1 MLRRLI
7 GLVVV
12 CSVLAVGYFYKDRWL
27 PTSASTSPA
36 KPASSAP
43 KKGAGPIT
51 VIVAQAQSGSMP
63 ITRQTIG
70 TIVPTASSI
79 LTSAASGILS
89 DILVKDGA
97 AVKKGDLIAQLDD
110 RTILA
115 TIARDQAT
123 LIKNQATLQNS
134 IITAKRSKELLQQ
147 GLISKQIGNDADTAS
162 RVAAATENFDQA
174 VLAADQVAL
183 SLTKIRAPFDGKL
196 GSILLSPGAFVTP
209 GASVASIT
217 QLDTVF
223 AEFSLPD
230 RDVELISKSFADG
243 NLSVGVSS
251 QSTMTSQ
258 PIKGPVV
265 FVDSSIDSNSGTF
278 KMRAKISNKDIRF
291 LAGQAINVDIVAGA
305 LNNLVLVPNQAVI
318 PTASGTAVYVVKDDS
333 TIEVRP
339 VSVALRGESLAGLSD
354 GLKAGEQ
361 VVIEGQINLTNGSPV
376 KVGTKAE
383 SKAP

>member
-1 MLRRLI
+1 MFRRLI

-12 CSVLAVGYFYKDRWL
+12 CAVLAVGYFYKDRWL
-27 PTSASTSPA
+27 PTSASTNPA
-36 KPASSAP
+36 KPASSSP

-51 VIVAQAQSGSMP
+51 VIVAKAQSGSMP

-97 AVKKGDLIAQLDD
+97 TVKKGDLIAQLDD

-318 PTASGTAVYVVKDDS
+318 PTATGTAVYVVKDDS

-383 SKAP
+383 SKVP